1 MVVRFLISTSLSCR
15 LLCQIYLPAITGL
28 VPDQMVRAIAAF
40 LKFGYIVRKSVI
52 GESDLDAIDDA
63 VRCFHLEREIFKE
76 IGVRDH
82 FSLPRQHSMVHY
94 RALIEMF
101 GVPNGLCSSITE
113 SRHIK
118 AVKEPWRRSNRFEA
132 LGQMLVTNQR
142 LDKLAA
148 ARLVFTQKGMLDGPL
163 VLQGK
168 VHDVATVDPLDG
180 DEQDEAQAVEG
191 DKSVYDVRLARKP
204 GKQYVL

>member
-1 MVVRFLISTSLSCR
+1 
-15 LLCQIYLPAITGL
+15 
-28 VPDQMVRAIAAF
+28 MVRAIAAF